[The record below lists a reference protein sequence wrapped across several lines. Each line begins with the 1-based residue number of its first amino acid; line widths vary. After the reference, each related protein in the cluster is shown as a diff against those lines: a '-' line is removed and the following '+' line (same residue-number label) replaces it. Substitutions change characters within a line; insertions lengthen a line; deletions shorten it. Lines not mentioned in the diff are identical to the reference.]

1 MFGAKGRNSEVN
13 ARVQLTDEF
22 ILFKPV
28 RNLEEQSNSLA
39 VRGGGRVGQ
48 KVGGTNDKYK

>member
-28 RNLEEQSNSLA
+28 RNLEEQINSLA

>member
-28 RNLEEQSNSLA
+28 TAWQYVE
-39 VRGGGRVGQ
+39 VGRVGQ